1 MQPDSKLWG
10 VLAGLEGT
18 ARLLGGGRGLQSLQ
32 HQQVT
37 RAHVPQTTFS
47 FLSACLK
54 IWPLKFQLC
63 VSLCFLRCLFIS
75 LSFYI
80 NGISLKM
87 LAMHPLLKIC
97 SERITHVLFWLLLY
111 SAPPKTSEY
120 DPYSFN
126 SSFTPQVISRPLL
139 CQALFYI
146 LGPSWW
152 TKWTL
157 LPLKSHHSIVTDR
170 Q

>member
-1 MQPDSKLWG
+1 M
-10 VLAGLEGT
+10 
-18 ARLLGGGRGLQSLQ
+18 Q

-37 RAHVPQTTFS
+37 SARVPQTAFS
-47 FLSACLK
+47 YLSARLK

-63 VSLCFLRCLFIS
+63 IALRFLRCLFIS
-75 LSFYI
+75 LDFHI

-87 LAMHPLLKIC
+87 LTMHPLLKIC
-97 SERITHVLFWLLLY
+97 SERITHVLFWLLPY
-111 SAPPKTSEY
+111 STPPKTSKY

-126 SSFTPQVISRPLL
+126 SSFTRQVLSRPLL

-152 TKWTL
+152 TKWTP
-157 LPLKSHHSIVTDR
+157 LPLESLHSIVTDR
-170 Q
+170 K